1 MSMANSHKFDRRTVI
16 KTVGAGTTAGM
27 IGLAGCSGNGDGGD
41 NDNGDGN
48 GDGSG
53 DDNGNGNGDN
63 NDNGNGDESVSWTIG
78 TSGEETATHASGV
91 AFSSVINENSD
102 SIEMSA
108 QTTGGTT
115 ANNRLV
121 DEGEIDIAQSTH
133 NLLWRANRDAGPYSD
148 PPIEKTLC
156 QTFSYMT
163 LDIFL
168 VKRQEVSDLE
178 GVTRVED
185 LPEGTSISFG
195 PRGTSAW
202 DIANDGLSILG
213 IEDSQEYFDVSTM
226 GLGDQANAMNDGRI
240 DVCTCYTANQ
250 STLIGWIQQLDAQ
263 VDIDILDWN
272 ITAEQASNSDVPVAT
287 ADVPGDTWNQEI
299 SHDPYTALPL
309 GYTTVIP
316 SDISDDLV
324 YEYTDVLMNNVEDVR
339 SASAVLEEHG
349 PDFATEWLQP
359 EGVPVHP
366 GSEQYYKD
374 NDMWDE
380 SLTTLEEFEG

>member
-1 MSMANSHKFDRRTVI
+1 MGDNTKFSRRSVI
-16 KTVGAGTTAGM
+16 RTIGTGTTVGM
-27 IGLAGCSGNGDGGD
+27 FGLAGCSSGG
-41 NDNGDGN
+41 NGDGN
-48 GDGSG
+48 GSGNENGSG
-53 DDNGNGNGDN
+53 GD
-63 NDNGNGDESVSWTIG
+63 GGSSGSASWTIG

-102 SIEMSA
+102 RIQMSA

-115 ANNRLV
+115 ANNRLI
-121 DEGEIDIAQSTH
+121 DQGQIDIAQTTH
-133 NLLWRANRDAGPYSD
+133 NLLWRANRDEGPYAD

-168 VKRQEVSDLE
+168 VKRQEASSLE

-202 DIANDGLSILG
+202 DMANDGLSLVG
-213 IEDSQEYFDVSTM
+213 IDNSQEYFDVSTM
-226 GLGDQANAMNDGRI
+226 GLGDQATAMNEGRI

-250 STLIGWIQQLDAQ
+250 ETLIGWIQQLDAQ
-263 VDIDILDWN
+263 VEVDVLEWG
-272 ITAEQASNSDVPVAT
+272 ITADQANSADVPVAVT
-287 ADVPGDTWNQEI
+287 EVPADTWNQEI

-316 SDISDDLV
+316 ADISEELV

-339 SASAVLEEHG
+339 NASAVLGRFG

-359 EGVPVHP
+359 TDVPVHP
-366 GSEQYYKD
+366 GAEQYYKD
-374 NDMWDE
+374 NDIWDE
-380 SLTTLEEFEG
+380 NLTTLEQFEG